1 MAYIDICKEVWNEI
15 LEGFHDTLPTSTI
28 DLWFKDIKLISF
40 KNDVVKMTINSP
52 FKHDIIR
59 KKYLARIERDFSTLL
74 GFDVTVDLDCDERM
88 QEEKEE
94 APAPAPEPALK
105 KEDLVKNWGSTIPA
119 YNFEYTFDNFIVGN
133 SNKFAHAACTAV
145 AANPARNYNPLFI
158 YGPSGLGKTHLLT
171 AIAHEFNK
179 NFPGSNIIYVTG
191 EAFTNELIDSIHQ
204 KKDTS
209 QFHQKYRSADILLV
223 DDVQF
228 IAGKESTQEEFFH
241 TFNDLYKMGKQI
253 VLTSDRPPRDIKTL
267 EDRIRTR
274 CEWGLIADISVPDF
288 ETRMAIIR
296 RKAELLQ
303 LHIPDEVAEYIA
315 NKLKTN
321 IRQLEGAVKKLKA
334 SKHLLGTNITLSM
347 AQSVIKDIL
356 TDSQPIPVTVE
367 NIITEVA
374 NIYNV
379 TSDDIRSNKRQQQ
392 ISVARKVAIYCIRE
406 ITGLSQEAIGK
417 ELGGRDHSTIV
428 YSLNSIDSALKK
440 DQHLKESVDDIIKNI
455 RDK

>member
-1 MAYIDICKEVWNEI
+1 
-15 LEGFHDTLPTSTI
+15 
-28 DLWFKDIKLISF
+28 
-40 KNDVVKMTINSP
+40 
-52 FKHDIIR
+52 
-59 KKYLARIERDFSTLL
+59 
-74 GFDVTVDLDCDERM
+74 
-88 QEEKEE
+88 
-94 APAPAPEPALK
+94 
-105 KEDLVKNWGSTIPA
+105 
-119 YNFEYTFDNFIVGN
+119 
-133 SNKFAHAACTAV
+133 
-145 AANPARNYNPLFI
+145 
-158 YGPSGLGKTHLLT
+158 
-171 AIAHEFNK
+171 
-179 NFPGSNIIYVTG
+179 
-191 EAFTNELIDSIHQ
+191 
-204 KKDTS
+204 
-209 QFHQKYRSADILLV
+209 
-223 DDVQF
+223 
-228 IAGKESTQEEFFH
+228 
-241 TFNDLYKMGKQI
+241 MGKQI

>member
-1 MAYIDICKEVWNEI
+1 MTSFNEVFESVKQYILQAELITSVGYNSWIKGLTAVELENGNTAVLGINHEFARDIVERNYTDI
-15 LEGFHDTLPTSTI
+15 LEKGFSDVMGFPISVKIVVQEDTLGEMYAAENRTNEM
-28 DLWFKDIKLISF
+28 
-40 KNDVVKMTINSP
+40 KNI
-52 FKHDIIR
+52 FEGA
-59 KKYLARIERDFSTLL
+59 KY
-74 GFDVTVDLDCDERM
+74 
-88 QEEKEE
+88 
-94 APAPAPEPALK
+94 
-105 KEDLVKNWGSTIPA
+105 
-119 YNFEYTFDNFIVGN
+119 EYTFDTFIVGR
-133 SNKFAHAACTAV
+133 SNEFAYAACTAV
-145 AANPARNYNPLFI
+145 AGVQQTPKNSSEHSIYNPLFI

-417 ELGGRDHSTIV
+417 ELGGRDHSTLV

>member
-1 MAYIDICKEVWNEI
+1 DAIMKNKRKE
-15 LEGFHDTLPTSTI
+15 FRD
-28 DLWFKDIKLISF
+28 
-40 KNDVVKMTINSP
+40 
-52 FKHDIIR
+52 
-59 KKYLARIERDFSTLL
+59 KYR
-74 GFDVTVDLDCDERM
+74 TVDVL
-88 QEEKEE
+88 
-94 APAPAPEPALK
+94 
-105 KEDLVKNWGSTIPA
+105 
-119 YNFEYTFDNFIVGN
+119 
-133 SNKFAHAACTAV
+133 
-145 AANPARNYNPLFI
+145 
-158 YGPSGLGKTHLLT
+158 
-171 AIAHEFNK
+171 
-179 NFPGSNIIYVTG
+179 
-191 EAFTNELIDSIHQ
+191 LID
-204 KKDTS
+204 
-209 QFHQKYRSADILLV
+209 DI
-223 DDVQF
+223 QF
-228 IAGKESTQEEFFH
+228 IADKESTQEEFFH